1 MTENKNFDQ
10 DGREGIFFPAIGLSA
25 TKGLARCMM
34 RRREELFDWLAA
46 RDERFY
52 RAFLLAMLGLFA
64 FLTYFWMLAA
74 GALVATFM
82 WWILYETMIIKR
94 N

>member
-1 MTENKNFDQ
+1 MTKTVERASFYPTI
-10 DGREGIFFPAIGLSA
+10 RLSA
-25 TKGLARCMM
+25 IMGLARYMM
-34 RRREELFDWLAA
+34 WRREKLFDWLVT

-52 RAFLLAMLGLFA
+52 RAFLLAMLGFFA

-82 WWILYETMIIKR
+82 WWFFYETIIVKR

>member
-1 MTENKNFDQ
+1 MTKVVK
-10 DGREGIFFPAIGLSA
+10 RAPIYPTIRLSA
-25 TKGLARCMM
+25 FMGLARYMM
-34 RRREELFDWLAA
+34 WRRDKFYSWLVTKN
-46 RDERFY
+46 ERFY
-52 RAFLLAMLGLFA
+52 RFFLLVMLGFFA

-82 WWILYETMIIKR
+82 WWIFYETVVIKR